1 MAVVCGD
8 HQPIQ
13 IVVPVGHYLAP
24 ELQGYS
30 YYQASD
36 FINSS
41 RLFNKGFG
49 QEGYFKAANKVTLTT
64 GFNVAGG
71 SKFRA
76 WNAPCG
82 VGIPEN
88 ENQEIVET
96 PDVCEE

>member
-1 MAVVCGD
+1 MV
-8 HQPIQ
+8 Q
-13 IVVPVGHYLAP
+13 VGHLSGAGAA
-24 ELQGYS
+24 GYS

-36 FINSS
+36 YINSS
-41 RLFNKGFG
+41 RQFNEGVG

-88 ENQEIVET
+88 ENQDIVEK
-96 PDVCEE
+96 PDVYEE